1 MSGGRRHSCDDGPA
15 YLPAR
20 SDLPDQSPGL
30 PSFDDG
36 VTDRSPGPIHCD
48 AIIFD
53 FDGVLIESEYVG
65 NRQLAEWL
73 TAHGHPTS
81 VEQAM
86 EHFMGLSARSF
97 EAALERYMGRPLP
110 PHFHVDRRAED
121 ERVLN
126 EGLEAIAGAISFV
139 ESLPPGLPRA
149 VASSSSLD
157 WIERHL
163 DHLGLRPHFGAMLFS
178 GREHV
183 ARPKPAPDLYLLAA
197 ERMGVDIGRTVI
209 IEDSPVGVAG
219 ALASGGQVIG
229 LCAGLHCA
237 PDHGRRLR
245 ELGVERIA
253 SGFDE
258 VAALLG
264 WA

>member
-1 MSGGRRHSCDDGPA
+1 MSGGRRHRCDDDPVYRPA
-15 YLPAR
+15 DPAR
-20 SDLPDQSPGL
+20 EGDRTGNQSPGL
-30 PSFDDG
+30 ISF
-36 VTDRSPGPIHCD
+36 D

-81 VEQAM
+81 VEAAM
-86 EHFMGLSARSF
+86 EHFMGLSARPF

-110 PHFHVDRRAED
+110 PAFHVDRRAED
-121 ERVLN
+121 ERVLA
-126 EGLEAIAGAISFV
+126 EGLEAVAGAIGFV

-157 WIERHL
+157 WITRHL
-163 DHLGLRPHFGAMLFS
+163 DHLGLRSHFGDMIFS

-197 ERMGVDIGRTVI
+197 ERMGADISRTVI
-209 IEDSPVGVAG
+209 IEDSPVGVEG

-229 LCAGLHCA
+229 LCAGMHCP

-258 VAALLG
+258 VAAMLG
-264 WA
+264 WV